1 MGSNKPLSKENFL
14 KKNYGSKGYSLNW
27 FEIFALTDRILYA
40 NYRPTL
46 KFIRAVFLMNN
57 YSRISGSESGF
68 YPQGVATEIEL
79 NLEETHSDFPNPVSS
94 AVGNTKQ

>member
-1 MGSNKPLSKENFL
+1 LGSNKPLSKGNL

-27 FEIFALTDRILYA
+27 FELCALTDHILYA
-40 NYRPTL
+40 NYMPTL
-46 KFIRAVFLMNN
+46 KFIRTVILMNN

-68 YPQGVATEIEL
+68 SPPGVATGIEL
-79 NLEETHSDFPNPVSS
+79 NLEETRSDFPDLVLS

>member
-1 MGSNKPLSKENFL
+1 
-14 KKNYGSKGYSLNW
+14 
-27 FEIFALTDRILYA
+27 
-40 NYRPTL
+40 
-46 KFIRAVFLMNN
+46 MNN